1 MKEKFMRFMQG
12 RYGVDQLSK
21 ALLVIGLI
29 SILLASFFRG
39 SLVGTFFYYVGWFDH
54 LLLFQNVFKECIE
67 ALCGESGVSCKV
79 IQDPLLFCKA
89 ERSVPAEKAYHIYK
103 CPGCSQKIRIPRG
116 KGKIE
121 ICCPKC
127 GTKFIKKS

>member
-39 SLVGTFFYYVGWFDH
+39 SLVGTFFYYVGWFLIIYCYFRMFSKNVSKRYAENQAYLAKSYKIRCFFAKQKD
-54 LLLFQNVFKECIE
+54 LFRQRK
-67 ALCGESGVSCKV
+67 
-79 IQDPLLFCKA
+79 Q
-89 ERSVPAEKAYHIYK
+89 YHIYK
-103 CPGCSQKIRIPRG
+103 CPGCSQKRQR
-116 KGKIE
+116 KD
-121 ICCPKC
+121 
-127 GTKFIKKS
+127 

>member
-39 SLVGTFFYYVGWFDH
+39 SLVGTFFYYV
-54 LLLFQNVFKECIE
+54 E

-89 ERSVPAEKAYHIYK
+89 ERSVPAEKAVSYL
-103 CPGCSQKIRIPRG
+103 
-116 KGKIE
+116 
-121 ICCPKC
+121 
-127 GTKFIKKS
+127 

>member
-39 SLVGTFFYYVGWFDH
+39 SLVGTFFLLCRMVPDH

-89 ERSVPAEKAYHIYK
+89 ERSVPAEKAVSYL
-103 CPGCSQKIRIPRG
+103 
-116 KGKIE
+116 
-121 ICCPKC
+121 
-127 GTKFIKKS
+127 

>member
-29 SILLASFFRG
+29 SVLLASFFRG
-39 SLVGTFFYYVGWFDH
+39 SLIGTFFYYVGWFLIICFLAKQKD
-54 LLLFQNVFKECIE
+54 LFRQRK
-67 ALCGESGVSCKV
+67 
-79 IQDPLLFCKA
+79 Q
-89 ERSVPAEKAYHIYK
+89 YHIYK

>member
-12 RYGVDQLSK
+12 RYGSVIESIAGDRSDQYIAGFVFQGKSCRDIF
-21 ALLVIGLI
+21 LLCRMVP
-29 SILLASFFRG
+29 
-39 SLVGTFFYYVGWFDH
+39 DH

-89 ERSVPAEKAYHIYK
+89 ERSVPAEKAVSYL
-103 CPGCSQKIRIPRG
+103 
-116 KGKIE
+116 
-121 ICCPKC
+121 
-127 GTKFIKKS
+127 